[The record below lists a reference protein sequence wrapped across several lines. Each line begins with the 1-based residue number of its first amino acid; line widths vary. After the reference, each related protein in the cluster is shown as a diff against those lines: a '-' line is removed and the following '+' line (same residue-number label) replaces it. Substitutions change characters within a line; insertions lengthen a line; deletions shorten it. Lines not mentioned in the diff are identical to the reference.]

1 MTGPVLSVNAIDVF
15 YGASQILFGVGLQV
29 HQGQTVALLGRNGAG
44 KSTLLKA
51 LAGELRAWGGEIRF
65 GGARTNEQP
74 TERRAR
80 EGIGYVPQEDAIF
93 GRLTVRENLLLGAA
107 SHPDRHGIPEVLDFF
122 PKLAQ
127 RLDQQAATLSG
138 GERKML
144 AIGRALLGRPRL
156 LMLDEPT
163 EGVWIGV
170 IEEIATRLERL
181 CQTMAVLLVEQ
192 HVELAL
198 RVAQYAYVMDRGTVA
213 MEGPTQELR
222 GDERLFRYL
231 AP

>member
-1 MTGPVLSVNAIDVF
+1 MLLEIEGLTLR
-15 YGASQILFGVGLQV
+15 FGGLISLDRV
-29 HQGQTVALLGRNGAG
+29 DLTVDAGELVALIGPNGAG
-44 KSTLLKA
+44 KTCVLNCISGLYRAT
-51 LAGELRAWGGEIRF
+51 AGRIRF
-65 GGARTNEQP
+65 EGQDITGLPDHRVAAAGVVRTFQDP
-74 TERRAR
+74 RL
-80 EGIGYVPQEDAIF
+80 VPHF
-93 GRLTVRENLLLGAA
+93 TVRENLLLGA
-107 SHPDRHGIPEVLDFF
+107 SSQPGRHGIAEVLDFF

-163 EGVWIGV
+163 EGVWVGV

-181 CQTMAVLLVEQ
+181 CQDMAVLLVEQ

-198 RVAQYAYVMDRGTVA
+198 RVARYAYVIDRGTVA
-213 MEGPTQELR
+213 MEGAAQELR
-222 GDERLFRYL
+222 GDERLFRFL